1 MRCQVLH
8 WYKDRYS
15 VLPALSL
22 NGILYASIV
31 EGSFNTALFKDFIKG
46 LLNQMQPYPAPNSV
60 IVMDNCRIHK
70 SLRIREMIEA
80 RFVLIIIFQ
89 MRCCLTGYVAEWKLN
104 SFQHI
109 HPTSTQLNKPFHQSN
124 LTCVDEP
131 SSSVGLYFR
140 IFAHF
145 GSRVTLTV
153 TLLSS
158 QCYYCPAEVISLSGR
173 GHFIVLSF

>member
-1 MRCQVLH
+1 MRCQVLC

-22 NGILYASIV
+22 NDILYASIV

-46 LLNQMQPYPAPNSV
+46 LLNQMQPYLAPNSV

-80 RFVLIIIFQ
+80 WFVLIIIFQ
-89 MRCCLTGYVAEWKLN
+89 MRCCLTGYVAEWNLN

-109 HPTSTQLNKPFHQSN
+109 HLTSTQLNKLFHQSN
-124 LTCVDEP
+124 LTCVNTIIIHLGP
-131 SSSVGLYFR
+131 VLQ
-140 IFAHF
+140 A
-145 GSRVTLTV
+145 LTH
-153 TLLSS
+153 LMK
-158 QCYYCPAEVISLSGR
+158 Q
-173 GHFIVLSF
+173 